1 MDLTLYWFMFPVAMV
16 IATTAML
23 SGIGG
28 AALFTPMFLIVF
40 PLLGAEYTM
49 STAVTA
55 IAAALLT
62 QTFGFASGF
71 IGYRRRGLIDYKSAL
86 PFIAVA
92 VPIAILGA
100 LLSQTAD
107 ANLLKGTY
115 AVLMAILSVMLLR
128 RPASMEGTPTL
139 GAEAR
144 SAGLQSAARP
154 SQPKRLLRRSR
165 QADFRLA
172 KAGAASAG
180 EVRELKA
187 RDGTTYCYAAP
198 RQGLGAVATGIGALL
213 TGMVSVGIGEV
224 IMGQLVKRHQVPVPV
239 AAATSVLIV
248 NRTVTAASITQVV
261 ALIAEGGIEA
271 VPWNLVMYTIPG
283 VIIGGQIGP
292 RAQGMVSQTTMVRAI
307 ALLFALICVA
317 MGWIV
322 IADLIGG

>member
-1 MDLTLYWFMFPVAMV
+1 MDPTLYWFMFPVA
-16 IATTAML
+16 IAISTTAIL

-28 AALFTPMFLIVF
+28 GALFTPVFLIVF

-49 STAVTA
+49 ASAVTA
-55 IAAALLT
+55 IGAALLT

-71 IGYRRRGLIDYKSAL
+71 IGYQRKGLIDYKSAL

-100 LLSQTAD
+100 LLSQSAD

-115 AVLMAILSVMLLR
+115 AVLMAILSVILLR
-128 RPASMEGTPTL
+128 RPSSVEGTPTISDEA
-139 GAEAR
+139 GSAEA
-144 SAGLQSAARP
+144 G
-154 SQPKRLLRRSR
+154 
-165 QADFRLA
+165 
-172 KAGAASAG
+172 GAHKP
-180 EVRELKA
+180 RELKA
-187 RDGTTYCYAAP
+187 RDGTTYRYTAP
-198 RQGLGAVATGIGALL
+198 RQGLGAAATGVGAFL

-224 IMGQLVKRHQVPVPV
+224 IMGQLVKRHRVPLPV

-248 NRTVTAASITQVV
+248 IATVTAASFTQVM
-261 ALIAEGGIEA
+261 ALIAEGGVEA

-292 RAQGMVSQTTMVRAI
+292 RAQGKVSEATMVRAI

-322 IADLIGG
+322 IADLTGG

>member
-1 MDLTLYWFMFPVAMV
+1 MDLTLYWFMFPVA
-16 IATTAML
+16 IAISTTAIL

-55 IAAALLT
+55 IGAALLT

-100 LLSQTAD
+100 LLSQSVD

-115 AVLMAILSVMLLR
+115 AVLMAILSVILLR
-128 RPASMEGTPTL
+128 RPASVEGTPTI

-144 SAGLQSAARP
+144 SAG
-154 SQPKRLLRRSR
+154 
-165 QADFRLA
+165 
-172 KAGAASAG
+172 AASAP
-180 EVRELKA
+180 EMRELKA
-187 RDGTTYCYAAP
+187 RDGTIYRYAAP

-224 IMGQLVKRHQVPVPV
+224 IMGQLVKRHRVPLPV

-248 NRTVTAASITQVV
+248 IATVTAASLAQVT
-261 ALIAEGGIEA
+261 ALIAEGGVEA

-292 RAQGMVSQTTMVRAI
+292 RAQGKVSETFMVRAI
-307 ALLFALICVA
+307 AFLFALIGVA
-317 MGWIV
+317 MASIV

>member
-1 MDLTLYWFMFPVAMV
+1 MDLTLYWFMFPVA
-16 IATTAML
+16 IAISTTAIL

-55 IAAALLT
+55 IGAALLT

-100 LLSQTAD
+100 LLSQSVD

-115 AVLMAILSVMLLR
+115 AVLMAILSVILLR
-128 RPASMEGTPTL
+128 RPASVEGTPTI

-144 SAGLQSAARP
+144 SAGA
-154 SQPKRLLRRSR
+154 
-165 QADFRLA
+165 
-172 KAGAASAG
+172 AGAP
-180 EVRELKA
+180 EVRELEA
-187 RDGTTYCYAAP
+187 RDGTRYRYAAP

-224 IMGQLVKRHQVPVPV
+224 IMGQLVKRHRVPLPV

-248 NRTVTAASITQVV
+248 IATVTAASLAQVT
-261 ALIAEGGIEA
+261 ALIAEGGVEA

-292 RAQGMVSQTTMVRAI
+292 RAQGKVSQKTMVRAI
-307 ALLFALICVA
+307 AFLFALICVA
-317 MGWIV
+317 MASIV

>member
-1 MDLTLYWFMFPVAMV
+1 MDLTLYWFMFPVA
-16 IATTAML
+16 IAISTTAIL

-55 IAAALLT
+55 IGAALLT

-100 LLSQTAD
+100 LLSQSVD

-115 AVLMAILSVMLLR
+115 AVLMAILSVILLR
-128 RPASMEGTPTL
+128 RPASVEGTPTI

-144 SAGLQSAARP
+144 SAGA
-154 SQPKRLLRRSR
+154 
-165 QADFRLA
+165 
-172 KAGAASAG
+172 AGAP
-180 EVRELKA
+180 EVRELEA
-187 RDGTTYCYAAP
+187 RDGTRYRYAAP

-224 IMGQLVKRHQVPVPV
+224 IMGQLVKRHRVPVPV

-248 NRTVTAASITQVV
+248 IATVTAASLAQVT
-261 ALIAEGGIEA
+261 ALIAEGGVEA

-292 RAQGMVSQTTMVRAI
+292 RAQGKVSQKNMVRAI
-307 ALLFALICVA
+307 AFLFALICVA
-317 MGWIV
+317 MASIV

>member
-1 MDLTLYWFMFPVAMV
+1 MDPTLYWFMFPVAIV

-40 PLLGAEYTM
+40 PLLGAEYTLG
-49 STAVTA
+49 TAVTA
-55 IAAALLT
+55 IGAALLT

-71 IGYRRRGLIDYKSAL
+71 IAYQRQGLIDYKSAL

-115 AVLMAILSVMLLR
+115 AVLMAILSVTLLR
-128 RPASMEGTPTL
+128 RPASVEGTPTI
-139 GAEAR
+139 GAEAG
-144 SAGLQSAARP
+144 SAEARP
-154 SQPKRLLRRSR
+154 
-165 QADFRLA
+165 
-172 KAGAASAG
+172 ASAR
-180 EVRELKA
+180 ELRELKA
-187 RDGTTYCYAAP
+187 RDGTTYRYTAP
-198 RQGLGAVATGIGALL
+198 RQGLGAAATGIGAFL

-224 IMGQLVKRHQVPVPV
+224 IMGQLVKRHRVPLPV

-248 NRTVTAASITQVV
+248 IATVTAASFTQVV

-292 RAQGMVSQTTMVRAI
+292 RAQGKVSQKTMVRAI

-317 MGWIV
+317 MASIV

>member
-1 MDLTLYWFMFPVAMV
+1 MDPTLYWFMFPVAIV

-55 IAAALLT
+55 IGAALLT

-71 IGYRRRGLIDYKSAL
+71 IAYQRQGLIDYKSAL

-115 AVLMAILSVMLLR
+115 AVLMAILSVTLLR
-128 RPASMEGTPTL
+128 RPASVEGTPTI
-139 GAEAR
+139 GAEAG
-144 SAGLQSAARP
+144 SAEARP
-154 SQPKRLLRRSR
+154 
-165 QADFRLA
+165 
-172 KAGAASAG
+172 ASAR
-180 EVRELKA
+180 ELRELKA
-187 RDGTTYCYAAP
+187 RDGTTYRYTAP
-198 RQGLGAVATGIGALL
+198 RQGLGAVATGIGAFL

-224 IMGQLVKRHQVPVPV
+224 IMGQLVKRHRVPLPV

-248 NRTVTAASITQVV
+248 IATVTAASLAQVV

-292 RAQGMVSQTTMVRAI
+292 RAQGKVSQTTMVRAI
-307 ALLFALICVA
+307 ALLFALICAA
-317 MGWIV
+317 MASIV

>member
-1 MDLTLYWFMFPVAMV
+1 MDPTLYWFMFPAAIV
-16 IATTAML
+16 ISTTSIL

-55 IAAALLT
+55 IGAALLT

-71 IGYRRRGLIDYKSAL
+71 IAYRHKGLIDYKSAL

-100 LLSQTAD
+100 LLSQSAD

-115 AVLMAILSVMLLR
+115 AVLMAILSVFLLR
-128 RPASMEGTPTL
+128 RPASVDESPI
-139 GAEAR
+139 GAVT
-144 SAGLQSAARP
+144 
-154 SQPKRLLRRSR
+154 
-165 QADFRLA
+165 
-172 KAGAASAG
+172 AGAGAHKR
-180 EVRELKA
+180 RELKA
-187 RDGTTYCYAAP
+187 RDGTIYRYSAP
-198 RQGLGAVATGIGALL
+198 RQGFGAVATGLGAFL

-224 IMGQLVKRHQVPVPV
+224 IMGQLLKRHRVPLPV

-248 NRTVTAASITQVV
+248 IATVTAASFTQVM
-261 ALIAEGGIEA
+261 ALIAEGGIKA

-283 VIIGGQIGP
+283 VILGGQIGP
-292 RAQGMVSQTTMVRAI
+292 RVQGRVSQATMVRAI
-307 ALLFALICVA
+307 AFLFAFICAA
-317 MGWIV
+317 MAWIV
-322 IADLIGG
+322 IADLTGG

>member
-1 MDLTLYWFMFPVAMV
+1 MDLTLYWFMFPAAIV
-16 IATTAML
+16 ISTTAIL

-71 IGYRRRGLIDYKSAL
+71 IGYRRKGLIDYKSAL

-100 LLSQTAD
+100 LLSQSAD

-115 AVLMAILSVMLLR
+115 AVLMAILSVILLR
-128 RPASMEGTPTL
+128 RPASAEGKPTI

-144 SAGLQSAARP
+144 SAG
-154 SQPKRLLRRSR
+154 
-165 QADFRLA
+165 
-172 KAGAASAG
+172 AASAR

-187 RDGTTYCYAAP
+187 RDGTTYRYAAP
-198 RQGLGAVATGIGALL
+198 RQGLGAAATGIGALL

-224 IMGQLVKRHQVPVPV
+224 IMPQLLKRHRVPLPV

-248 NRTVTAASITQVV
+248 ISTVTAASFTQVL
-261 ALIAEGGIEA
+261 ALIGQGGIAA

-292 RAQGMVSQTTMVRAI
+292 RVQGKVSQTTMVRAI

-317 MGWIV
+317 MAWIV

>member
-1 MDLTLYWFMFPVAMV
+1 MDLTLYWFMFPVA
-16 IATTAML
+16 IAISTTAIL

-55 IAAALLT
+55 IGAALLT

-100 LLSQTAD
+100 LLSQSVD

-115 AVLMAILSVMLLR
+115 AVLMAILSVILLR
-128 RPASMEGTPTL
+128 RPASVEGTPTI

-144 SAGLQSAARP
+144 SAG
-154 SQPKRLLRRSR
+154 
-165 QADFRLA
+165 
-172 KAGAASAG
+172 AASAP
-180 EVRELKA
+180 EVRELEA
-187 RDGTTYCYAAP
+187 RDGTRYRYAAP

-224 IMGQLVKRHQVPVPV
+224 IMGQLVKRHRVPLPV

-248 NRTVTAASITQVV
+248 IATVTAASLAQVT
-261 ALIAEGGIEA
+261 ALIAEGGVEA

-292 RAQGMVSQTTMVRAI
+292 RAQGKVSQKNMVRAI
-307 ALLFALICVA
+307 AFLFALICVA
-317 MGWIV
+317 MASIV

>member
-1 MDLTLYWFMFPVAMV
+1 MDPTLYWFMFPVAIV

-40 PLLGAEYTM
+40 PLLGAEYTLG
-49 STAVTA
+49 TAVTA
-55 IAAALLT
+55 IGAALLT

-71 IGYRRRGLIDYKSAL
+71 IAYQRQGLIDYKSAL

-115 AVLMAILSVMLLR
+115 AVLMAILSVTLLR
-128 RPASMEGTPTL
+128 RPASVEGTPTI
-139 GAEAR
+139 GAEAG
-144 SAGLQSAARP
+144 SAEARP
-154 SQPKRLLRRSR
+154 
-165 QADFRLA
+165 
-172 KAGAASAG
+172 ASAR
-180 EVRELKA
+180 ELRELKA
-187 RDGTTYCYAAP
+187 RDGTTYRYTAP
-198 RQGLGAVATGIGALL
+198 RQGLGAAATGIGAFL

-224 IMGQLVKRHQVPVPV
+224 IMGQLVKRHRVPLPV

-248 NRTVTAASITQVV
+248 IATVTAASLAQVV

-292 RAQGMVSQTTMVRAI
+292 RAQGKVSQTTMVRAI
-307 ALLFALICVA
+307 ALLFALICAA
-317 MGWIV
+317 MASIV

>member
-1 MDLTLYWFMFPVAMV
+1 MDLTLYWFMFPVA
-16 IATTAML
+16 IAISTTAIL

-55 IAAALLT
+55 IGAALLT

-100 LLSQTAD
+100 LLSQSVD

-115 AVLMAILSVMLLR
+115 AVLMAILSVILLR
-128 RPASMEGTPTL
+128 RPASVEGTPTI

-144 SAGLQSAARP
+144 SAG
-154 SQPKRLLRRSR
+154 
-165 QADFRLA
+165 
-172 KAGAASAG
+172 AASAP

-187 RDGTTYCYAAP
+187 RDGTIYRYAAP

-224 IMGQLVKRHQVPVPV
+224 IMGQLVKRHRVPVPV

-248 NRTVTAASITQVV
+248 IATVTAASLAQVT
-261 ALIAEGGIEA
+261 ALIAEGGVEA

-292 RAQGMVSQTTMVRAI
+292 RAQGKVSQKTMVRAI
-307 ALLFALICVA
+307 AFLFALICVA
-317 MGWIV
+317 MASIV

>member
-1 MDLTLYWFMFPVAMV
+1 MDPTLYWFMFPVAIV
-16 IATTAML
+16 ISTTSIL

-55 IAAALLT
+55 IGAALLT

-100 LLSQTAD
+100 LLSQSVD

-115 AVLMAILSVMLLR
+115 AVLMAILSVILLR
-128 RPASMEGTPTL
+128 RPASVEGTPTI
-139 GAEAR
+139 GAEAH
-144 SAGLQSAARP
+144 S
-154 SQPKRLLRRSR
+154 
-165 QADFRLA
+165 
-172 KAGAASAG
+172 AGAASAR

-187 RDGTTYCYAAP
+187 RDGTRYRYAAP

-224 IMGQLVKRHQVPVPV
+224 IMGQLVKRHRVPVPV

-248 NRTVTAASITQVV
+248 IATVTAASFTQVT
-261 ALIAEGGIEA
+261 ALIAEGGVEA

-292 RAQGMVSQTTMVRAI
+292 RAQGKVSQKTMVRAI
-307 ALLFALICVA
+307 AYLFALICVA
-317 MGWIV
+317 MASIV

>member
-1 MDLTLYWFMFPVAMV
+1 MDPTLYWFMFPVAIV

-55 IAAALLT
+55 IGAALLT

-71 IGYRRRGLIDYKSAL
+71 IAYQRQGLIDYKSAL

-100 LLSQTAD
+100 LLSQSAD

-115 AVLMAILSVMLLR
+115 AVLMAVLSVILLR
-128 RPASMEGTPTL
+128 RPASVEGTPTI
-139 GAEAR
+139 GAEAG
-144 SAGLQSAARP
+144 SAE
-154 SQPKRLLRRSR
+154 
-165 QADFRLA
+165 
-172 KAGAASAG
+172 AGPPAASARKL
-180 EVRELKA
+180 RELKA
-187 RDGTTYCYAAP
+187 RDGTTYRYTAP
-198 RQGLGAVATGIGALL
+198 RQGWGAAATGIGAFL

-224 IMGQLVKRHQVPVPV
+224 IMGQLVKRHRVPLPV

-248 NRTVTAASITQVV
+248 ISTVTAASFTQVV

-292 RAQGMVSQTTMVRAI
+292 RAQGKVSQTTMVRAI

>member
-1 MDLTLYWFMFPVAMV
+1 MDLTLYWFMFPVA
-16 IATTAML
+16 IAISTTAIL

-55 IAAALLT
+55 IGAALLT

-100 LLSQTAD
+100 LLSQSVD

-115 AVLMAILSVMLLR
+115 AVLMAILSVILLR
-128 RPASMEGTPTL
+128 RPASVAGTPTI

-144 SAGLQSAARP
+144 SAGLQSAE
-154 SQPKRLLRRSR
+154 
-165 QADFRLA
+165 ADFRLA
-172 KAGAASAG
+172 KAGAAGAP
-180 EVRELKA
+180 EVRELTA
-187 RDGTTYCYAAP
+187 RDGTRYRYAAP

-224 IMGQLVKRHQVPVPV
+224 IMGQLVKRHRVPLPV

-248 NRTVTAASITQVV
+248 IATVTAASLAQVT
-261 ALIAEGGIEA
+261 ALIAEGGVEA

-292 RAQGMVSQTTMVRAI
+292 RAQGKVSETFMVRAI
-307 ALLFALICVA
+307 AFLFALIGVA
-317 MGWIV
+317 MASIV

>member
-1 MDLTLYWFMFPVAMV
+1 MDLTLYWFMFPAAIV
-16 IATTAML
+16 ISTTSIL

-55 IAAALLT
+55 IGAALLT

-71 IGYRRRGLIDYKSAL
+71 IGYRRQGLIDYKSAL

-100 LLSQTAD
+100 LLSQSVD

-115 AVLMAILSVMLLR
+115 AVLMAILSVILLR
-128 RPASMEGTPTL
+128 RPAAVEGTPIS
-139 GAEAR
+139 AEAR
-144 SAGLQSAARP
+144 S
-154 SQPKRLLRRSR
+154 
-165 QADFRLA
+165 
-172 KAGAASAG
+172 AGAASAG
-180 EVRELKA
+180 EMRELKA
-187 RDGTTYCYAAP
+187 RDGTAYCYNAP
-198 RQGLGAVATGIGALL
+198 RQGLGAAATGLGAFL

-224 IMGQLVKRHQVPVPV
+224 IMGQLVKRHRMPLPV

-248 NRTVTAASITQVV
+248 IATVTAASFTQVM
-261 ALIAEGGIEA
+261 ALIAAGGVKA

-292 RAQGMVSQTTMVRAI
+292 RVQGRVSQAIMVRAI
-307 ALLFALICVA
+307 ASLFALICAA
-317 MGWIV
+317 MSWIV
-322 IADLIGG
+322 IADLTGG

>member
-1 MDLTLYWFMFPVAMV
+1 MDLTLYWFMFPVA
-16 IATTAML
+16 IAISTTAIL

-55 IAAALLT
+55 IGAALLT

-100 LLSQTAD
+100 LLSQSVD

-115 AVLMAILSVMLLR
+115 AVLMAILSVILLR
-128 RPASMEGTPTL
+128 RPASVEGTPTI

-144 SAGLQSAARP
+144 SAGA
-154 SQPKRLLRRSR
+154 
-165 QADFRLA
+165 
-172 KAGAASAG
+172 AGAP
-180 EVRELKA
+180 EVRELEA
-187 RDGTTYCYAAP
+187 RDGTRYRYAAP

-224 IMGQLVKRHQVPVPV
+224 IMGQLVKRHRVPVPV

-248 NRTVTAASITQVV
+248 IATVTAASLAQVT
-261 ALIAEGGIEA
+261 ALIAEGGVEA

-292 RAQGMVSQTTMVRAI
+292 RAQGKVSETFMVRAI
-307 ALLFALICVA
+307 AFLFALIGVA

>member
-1 MDLTLYWFMFPVAMV
+1 MDLTLYWFMFPVAIV

-40 PLLGAEYTM
+40 PLLGAEYAL

-55 IAAALLT
+55 IGTALLT

-71 IGYRRRGLIDYKSAL
+71 IAYRRQGLIDYKSAL

-115 AVLMAILSVMLLR
+115 AVLMAILSVILLR
-128 RPASMEGTPTL
+128 RPASVEGTPTISTEA
-139 GAEAR
+139 GSAEA
-144 SAGLQSAARP
+144 GP
-154 SQPKRLLRRSR
+154 
-165 QADFRLA
+165 
-172 KAGAASAG
+172 ASARKL
-180 EVRELKA
+180 RELKT
-187 RDGTTYCYAAP
+187 RDGTIYRYTAP
-198 RQGLGAVATGIGALL
+198 RQGLGAAATGIGAFL

-224 IMGQLVKRHQVPVPV
+224 ILGQLVKRHRVPLPV

-248 NRTVTAASITQVV
+248 IATVTAASLAQVM

-271 VPWNLVMYTIPG
+271 VPWNLLMYTIPG

-292 RAQGMVSQTTMVRAI
+292 RAQGKVSQETMVRAI

-317 MGWIV
+317 MAWIV
-322 IADLIGG
+322 IADLIG

>member
-1 MDLTLYWFMFPVAMV
+1 MDLTLYWFMFPVA
-16 IATTAML
+16 IAISTTAIL

-55 IAAALLT
+55 IGAALLT

-100 LLSQTAD
+100 LLSQSVD

-115 AVLMAILSVMLLR
+115 AVLMAILSVILLR
-128 RPASMEGTPTL
+128 RPASVEGTPTI
-139 GAEAR
+139 G
-144 SAGLQSAARP
+144 
-154 SQPKRLLRRSR
+154 
-165 QADFRLA
+165 A
-172 KAGAASAG
+172 KAGAASAP

-187 RDGTTYCYAAP
+187 RDGTRYRYAAP

-224 IMGQLVKRHQVPVPV
+224 IMGQLVKRHRVPLPV

-248 NRTVTAASITQVV
+248 IATVTAASLAQVT
-261 ALIAEGGIEA
+261 ALIAEGGVEA

-292 RAQGMVSQTTMVRAI
+292 RAQGKVSETFMVRAI
-307 ALLFALICVA
+307 AFLFALIGVA

>member
-1 MDLTLYWFMFPVAMV
+1 MDLTLYWFMFPVAIA

-40 PLLGAEYTM
+40 PLLGAEYTLG
-49 STAVTA
+49 SAVTA
-55 IAAALLT
+55 IGAALLT

-71 IGYRRRGLIDYKSAL
+71 IAYQRKGLIDYKSAL

-100 LLSQTAD
+100 LLSQSAD

-115 AVLMAILSVMLLR
+115 AVLMAVLSVILLR
-128 RPASMEGTPTL
+128 RPASVEGTPI

-144 SAGLQSAARP
+144 SAGAANAR
-154 SQPKRLLRRSR
+154 KL
-165 QADFRLA
+165 
-172 KAGAASAG
+172 
-180 EVRELKA
+180 RELKA
-187 RDGTTYCYAAP
+187 RDGTIYRYAAP
-198 RQGLGAVATGIGALL
+198 RQGLGAAATGIGAFL

-224 IMGQLVKRHQVPVPV
+224 IMGQLLKRHRVPLPV

-248 NRTVTAASITQVV
+248 IATVTAASLAQVT
-261 ALIAEGGIEA
+261 ALIAEGGIAA
-271 VPWNLVMYTIPG
+271 VPWNLLVYTIPG

-292 RAQGMVSQTTMVRAI
+292 RVQGKVSQTTMVRAI
-307 ALLFALICVA
+307 ALLFALICAA
-317 MGWIV
+317 MAWIV

>member
-1 MDLTLYWFMFPVAMV
+1 MDLTLYWFMFPVA
-16 IATTAML
+16 IAISTTAIL

-55 IAAALLT
+55 IGAALLT

-100 LLSQTAD
+100 LLSQSVD

-115 AVLMAILSVMLLR
+115 AVLMAILSVILLR
-128 RPASMEGTPTL
+128 RPASVEGTPTI

-144 SAGLQSAARP
+144 SAG
-154 SQPKRLLRRSR
+154 
-165 QADFRLA
+165 
-172 KAGAASAG
+172 AASAP
-180 EVRELKA
+180 EVRELKS
-187 RDGTTYCYAAP
+187 RDGTRYRYAAP

-224 IMGQLVKRHQVPVPV
+224 IMPQLVKRHRVPVPV

-248 NRTVTAASITQVV
+248 IATVTAASLAQVT
-261 ALIAEGGIEA
+261 ALIAEGGVEA

-292 RAQGMVSQTTMVRAI
+292 RAQGKVSETFMVRAI
-307 ALLFALICVA
+307 AFLFALICVA
-317 MGWIV
+317 MASIV

>member
-1 MDLTLYWFMFPVAMV
+1 MDLTLYWFMFPVA
-16 IATTAML
+16 IAISTTAIL

-55 IAAALLT
+55 IGAALLT

-100 LLSQTAD
+100 LLSQSVD

-115 AVLMAILSVMLLR
+115 AVLMAILSVILLR
-128 RPASMEGTPTL
+128 RPASVAGTPTI

-144 SAGLQSAARP
+144 SASAA
-154 SQPKRLLRRSR
+154 
-165 QADFRLA
+165 
-172 KAGAASAG
+172 GAR
-180 EVRELKA
+180 EVRELTA
-187 RDGTTYCYAAP
+187 RDGTRYRYAAP

-224 IMGQLVKRHQVPVPV
+224 IMGQLVKRHRVPVPV

-248 NRTVTAASITQVV
+248 IATVTAASLAQVT
-261 ALIAEGGIEA
+261 ALIAEGGVEA

-292 RAQGMVSQTTMVRAI
+292 RVQGKVSETFMVRAI
-307 ALLFALICVA
+307 AFLFALICVA
-317 MGWIV
+317 MASMV

>member
-1 MDLTLYWFMFPVAMV
+1 MDLTLYWFMFPVA
-16 IATTAML
+16 IAISTTAIL

-55 IAAALLT
+55 IGAALLT

-100 LLSQTAD
+100 LLSQSVD

-115 AVLMAILSVMLLR
+115 AVLMAILSVILLR
-128 RPASMEGTPTL
+128 RPASVAGTPTI

-144 SAGLQSAARP
+144 SAG
-154 SQPKRLLRRSR
+154 
-165 QADFRLA
+165 
-172 KAGAASAG
+172 AASAP
-180 EVRELKA
+180 EMRELKA
-187 RDGTTYCYAAP
+187 RDGTRYRYAAP

-224 IMGQLVKRHQVPVPV
+224 IMGQLVKRHRVPLPV

-248 NRTVTAASITQVV
+248 IATVTAASLAQVT
-261 ALIAEGGIEA
+261 ALIAEGGVEA

-292 RAQGMVSQTTMVRAI
+292 RAQGKVSQKNMVRAI
-307 ALLFALICVA
+307 AFLFALIGVA
-317 MGWIV
+317 MASIV

>member
-1 MDLTLYWFMFPVAMV
+1 MDPTLYWFMFPVAIV

-55 IAAALLT
+55 IGAALLT

-71 IGYRRRGLIDYKSAL
+71 IAYQRQGLIDYKSAL

-115 AVLMAILSVMLLR
+115 AVLMAILSVILLR
-128 RPASMEGTPTL
+128 RPAAVEGTPRI
-139 GAEAR
+139 GAEA
-144 SAGLQSAARP
+144 G
-154 SQPKRLLRRSR
+154 
-165 QADFRLA
+165 
-172 KAGAASAG
+172 GASPREA
-180 EVRELKA
+180 RELKA
-187 RDGTTYCYAAP
+187 RDGTSYRYTAP
-198 RQGLGAVATGIGALL
+198 RQGLGAVATGIGAFL

-224 IMGQLVKRHQVPVPV
+224 IMGQLVKRHRVPLPV

-248 NRTVTAASITQVV
+248 ISTVTAASFTQVV

-292 RAQGMVSQTTMVRAI
+292 RVQGKVPQTIMVRAI
-307 ALLFALICVA
+307 ALLFALICVT

-322 IADLIGG
+322 IADLTGG

>member
-1 MDLTLYWFMFPVAMV
+1 MDPTLYWFMFPVAIV
-16 IATTAML
+16 ISTTAIL

-55 IAAALLT
+55 IGAALLT

-107 ANLLKGTY
+107 ANLLKATY
-115 AVLMAILSVMLLR
+115 AVLMAILSVILLR
-128 RPASMEGTPTL
+128 RPASVEGTPII

-144 SAGLQSAARP
+144 P
-154 SQPKRLLRRSR
+154 
-165 QADFRLA
+165 
-172 KAGAASAG
+172 AGAASAR

-187 RDGTTYCYAAP
+187 RDGTIYCYAAP

-224 IMGQLVKRHQVPVPV
+224 IMGQLVKRHRVPVPV

-248 NRTVTAASITQVV
+248 IATVTAASLAQVT
-261 ALIAEGGIEA
+261 ALIAEGGVEA

-292 RAQGMVSQTTMVRAI
+292 RAQGKVSQKTMVRAI
-307 ALLFALICVA
+307 AFLFALICVA
-317 MGWIV
+317 MASIV

>member
-1 MDLTLYWFMFPVAMV
+1 
-16 IATTAML
+16 L

-55 IAAALLT
+55 IGAALLT

-115 AVLMAILSVMLLR
+115 AVLMAILSVILLR
-128 RPASMEGTPTL
+128 RPASVEVRPTI

-144 SAGLQSAARP
+144 SAG
-154 SQPKRLLRRSR
+154 
-165 QADFRLA
+165 
-172 KAGAASAG
+172 AASAG
-180 EVRELKA
+180 EARELKA
-187 RDGTTYCYAAP
+187 RDGTTYRYTAP
-198 RQGLGAVATGIGALL
+198 RQGLLGAAATGIGAFL

-224 IMGQLVKRHQVPVPV
+224 IMPQLVKRHRVPVPV

-248 NRTVTAASITQVV
+248 IATVTAASFTQVV
-261 ALIAEGGIEA
+261 ALISEGGIAA

-292 RAQGMVSQTTMVRAI
+292 RVQGKISETSMVRAI
-307 ALLFALICVA
+307 ALLFALICIA

>member
-1 MDLTLYWFMFPVAMV
+1 MDLTLYWFMFPVA
-16 IATTAML
+16 IAISTTAIL

-55 IAAALLT
+55 IGAALLT

-100 LLSQTAD
+100 LLSQSVD

-115 AVLMAILSVMLLR
+115 AVLMAILSVILLR
-128 RPASMEGTPTL
+128 RPASVEGTPTI

-144 SAGLQSAARP
+144 SAG
-154 SQPKRLLRRSR
+154 
-165 QADFRLA
+165 
-172 KAGAASAG
+172 AASAP
-180 EVRELKA
+180 EVRELEA
-187 RDGTTYCYAAP
+187 RDGTRYRYAAP

-224 IMGQLVKRHQVPVPV
+224 IMGQLVKRHRVPLPV

-248 NRTVTAASITQVV
+248 IATVTAASLAQVT
-261 ALIAEGGIEA
+261 ALIAEGGVEA

-292 RAQGMVSQTTMVRAI
+292 RAQGKVSQKTMVRAI
-307 ALLFALICVA
+307 AFLFALICVA
-317 MGWIV
+317 MASIV